1 MKLRG
6 YILLSRP
13 FNVLISML
21 SIFIAIVICGNLAW
35 IIKVLAACF
44 SGGFITAASN
54 TINDYYD
61 VEIDRINKPNRPIP
75 AGIVKRKHA
84 FVFSLFLYA
93 AGILLGIL
101 INLTAFVIAL
111 STSLLLFF
119 YSAKLKRTVL
129 LGNLA
134 VSLSTALAFI
144 YGGVAVGRVNN
155 AIIPAVFAFMMHFGR
170 EIIKD
175 MEDIEGDKKNRAITL
190 PVRFGLIPAK
200 WSATIIFFLLFILTI
215 IPFMINIYG
224 IWYFLIVLLGVNSI
238 LVYTIIRMWQHS
250 SKKNFAQLS
259 ILLKADMIV
268 GLLAIFAGRW

>member
-1 MKLRG
+1 
-6 YILLSRP
+6 
-13 FNVLISML
+13 ML

-44 SGGFITAASN
+44 SGGLITAASN

-75 AGIVKRKHA
+75 AGMVKRKDA
-84 FVFSLFLYA
+84 LTFSLFLYT
-93 AGILLGIL
+93 AGVLLGLL

-111 STSLLLFF
+111 STSLLLLF
-119 YSAKLKRTVL
+119 YSVKLKRTVL
-129 LGNLA
+129 LGNVA

-144 YGGVAVGRVNN
+144 YGGVAVGRVKN
-155 AIIPAVFAFMMHFGR
+155 AVIPAVFAFMMHFGR

-200 WSATIIFFLLFILTI
+200 WSATVIFFLLFILTI
-215 IPFMINIYG
+215 IPFLTNIYG

-238 LVYTIIRMWQHS
+238 LVYTIIRMWRHS
-250 SKKNFAQLS
+250 SKEIFSQLS
-259 ILLKADMIV
+259 VLLKADMII
-268 GLLAIFAGRW
+268 GLLAIIAGRW